1 MYRLTILF
9 TFLASLHISA
19 QKEVFNYVKIWN
31 FIKYY
36 HPDLASGKMD
46 ADSLFLAHIPKDN
59 GDFNTV
65 VSNLTK
71 ELSNS
76 KSLDSKPETSKDI
89 LIKNQNFN
97 WFKKSKTLSEENKKR
112 LEQIYMNRWTKT
124 SHHYVPEDGFTSDL
138 PNEKDYSIADQENLS
153 LEFRLLAM
161 AKIWGVIDYLYPHQ
175 YLMAKDA
182 EAKFGKYL
190 QQSFTANSK
199 KDFEEILAKTVS
211 LLEDTHAFRFY
222 NQLKYKADIFHTR
235 YFAPFDY
242 QIVDD
247 YLVVT
252 KIVDPIRFQNA
263 NLNIGDRIYSI
274 NGKTIPQIIS
284 EKSNFLSSSNI
295 KGLRYRLSDYQ
306 TNFIWTDD
314 LPKKTLKVQKRNTKN
329 FFTTSVE
336 LLNPKEK
343 SDLEAV
349 SAYLKS
355 KIQTKRTHQLE
366 NPDIAYFRID
376 QTFGMIEEVD
386 DQEIDK
392 TMKQI
397 LDTAASKKA
406 LVFDMRGYPDWG
418 GFVYHYIYSYFSP
431 KENYFGKYYQ
441 QNLNTIGTFKYASD
455 QKTYFPEV
463 EQMNTKPY
471 TGKVFII
478 VNQETL
484 SASEWNTMNLQHIF
498 PQAITIGEQ
507 TAGADGD
514 IKKMK
519 LPGGYTLE
527 FTGNGIFYPNGK
539 QTQKVGVHI
548 DKKIHYQDSDIL
560 EGKDLAF
567 DFIESQLS
575 KH

>member
-1 MYRLTILF
+1 MFRLTILL
-9 TFLASLHISA
+9 TFLVSLHLSA
-19 QKEVFNYVKIWN
+19 QKELLNYVKVWN

-36 HPDLASGKMD
+36 HPDLASGKKD
-46 ADSLFLAHIPKDN
+46 ADSLFLAHIPKDHD
-59 GDFNTV
+59 DFNTV

-76 KSLDSKPETSKDI
+76 KTLDSNPETFKDI
-89 LIKNQNFN
+89 LDKNQNFN
-97 WFKKSKTLSEENKKR
+97 WFLKSKTLSKENKKR
-112 LEQIYMNRWTKT
+112 LENIFTNRWTKEP
-124 SHHYVPEDGFTSDL
+124 HHFVPQDGFTSDL
-138 PNEKDYSIADQENLS
+138 PNEKEYLLADQDNLS
-153 LEFRLLAM
+153 RELRLLAM

-182 EAKFGKYL
+182 EIKFENYL
-190 QQSFTANSK
+190 QQSLIAKSK

-247 YLVVT
+247 YMLIT
-252 KIVDPIRFQNA
+252 KIIDSSRFQNA
-263 NLNIGDRIYSI
+263 NLNIGDRICSI
-274 NGKTIPQIIS
+274 NGKKISQILS
-284 EKSNFLSSSNI
+284 EKSNLLSTSNSE
-295 KGLRYRLSDYQ
+295 GLRHRLSDYQ
-306 TNFIWTDD
+306 MNLIWSDD
-314 LPKKTLKVQKRNTKN
+314 LQTKTLKVQKRNTKS

-336 LLNPKEK
+336 MLNPKEK

-349 SAYLKS
+349 STYLKS
-355 KIQTKRTHQLE
+355 KIQAKRSHQLK
-366 NPDIAYFRID
+366 NQDIVYFRID

-392 TMKQI
+392 KMKEI

-406 LVFDMRGYPDWG
+406 LVFDMRDYPDWG

-441 QNLNTIGTFKYASD
+441 QNLNSIGTFKYVSD
-455 QKTYFPEV
+455 SKTYFPEV
-463 EQMNTKPY
+463 ERMNTKPY
-471 TGKVFII
+471 TGIVFII

-484 SASEWNTMNLQHIF
+484 SASEWNTMNLQYTF
-498 PQAITIGEQ
+498 PQATTIGEQ

-539 QTQKVGVHI
+539 QTQKLGVHI
-548 DKKIHYQDSDIL
+548 DKKINYTDSDIL
-560 EGKDLAF
+560 AGKDLAF
-567 DFIESQLS
+567 DFIQSQLS
-575 KH
+575 KP

>member
-1 MYRLTILF
+1 MSRLTILF
-9 TFLASLHISA
+9 TLLASLHLSA
-19 QKEVFNYVKIWN
+19 QKEVFNYVKVWN

-46 ADSLFLAHIPKDN
+46 ADSLFLTHIPKDN

-76 KSLDSKPETSKDI
+76 KTLDSKPETSKDI
-89 LIKNQNFN
+89 LIKNQSFN
-97 WFKKSKTLSEENKKR
+97 WFKKSKTLSKENKKR

-124 SHHYVPEDGFTSDL
+124 PHHYVPEDGFTSDL
-138 PNEKDYSIADQENLS
+138 PNEKEYPVEDQENLS

-182 EAKFGKYL
+182 EAKFEKYL

-247 YLVVT
+247 YMLIT
-252 KIVDPIRFQNA
+252 KIIDPIRFQNA
-263 NLNIGDRIYSI
+263 NLNIGDRICSI
-274 NGKTIPQIIS
+274 NGKKISQILS
-284 EKSNFLSSSNI
+284 EKSNLLSTSNNE
-295 KGLRYRLSDYQ
+295 GLRHRLSDYQ
-306 TNFIWTDD
+306 MNLIWSDD
-314 LPKKTLKVQKRNTKN
+314 LQTKRLKVQKRNTKN

-336 LLNPKEK
+336 MLNPKVK

-349 SAYLKS
+349 STYLKS
-355 KIQTKRTHQLE
+355 KIQAKRSHQLK
-366 NPDIAYFRID
+366 NQDIVYFRID

-386 DQEIDK
+386 DQDIDK
-392 TMKQI
+392 KMKEI

-441 QNLNTIGTFKYASD
+441 QNLNSIGTFKYVSD
-455 QKTYFPEV
+455 SKTYFPEV
-463 EQMNTKPY
+463 ERMNTKLY

-484 SASEWNTMNLQHIF
+484 SASEWNTMNLQYIF

-539 QTQKVGVHI
+539 LTQKLGVHI
-548 DKKIHYQDSDIL
+548 DKKIHYTDSDIL
-560 EGKDLAF
+560 AGKDLAF
-567 DFIESQLS
+567 DFIQSQLS
-575 KH
+575 KP

>member
-1 MYRLTILF
+1 MSRLTILL
-9 TFLASLHISA
+9 TFLVSLNLSA
-19 QKEVFNYVKIWN
+19 QKELFNYVKVWN

-36 HPDLASGKMD
+36 HPDLASGKKD

-59 GDFNTV
+59 GDFNRI

-76 KSLDSKPETSKDI
+76 KTVNSKPETSKDI
-89 LIKNQNFN
+89 LTKNQNFI
-97 WFKKSKTLSEENKKR
+97 WFLKSKTLSKENKKR
-112 LEQIYMNRWTKT
+112 LENIFTNRWIKAP
-124 SHHYVPEDGFTSDL
+124 HYYVPQDGFTSDL
-138 PNEKDYSIADQENLS
+138 PNEKEYPSADQENLS
-153 LEFRLLAM
+153 LELRLLTM

-175 YLMAKDA
+175 YLMSKDA
-182 EAKFGKYL
+182 ETKFENYL
-190 QQSFTANSK
+190 HQSLTANSK
-199 KDFEEILAKTVS
+199 KDFEEILVKTVS

-242 QIVDD
+242 QIGDD
-247 YLVVT
+247 YMLIT
-252 KIVDPIRFQNA
+252 KIVDPARFQNT

-274 NGKTIPQIIS
+274 NGKTIPQILFD
-284 EKSNFLSSSNI
+284 KSNLLSISNSE
-295 KGLRYRLSDYQ
+295 GLRHRLSDYQ
-306 TNFIWTDD
+306 TNLIWSDD
-314 LPKKTLKVQKRNTKN
+314 FQTKTLKVQKKNTQN

-336 LLNPKEK
+336 MLNPKEK

-349 SAYLKS
+349 SSYLKS
-355 KIQTKRTHQLE
+355 KIQAKRSHQLK
-366 NPDIAYFRID
+366 NPQIAYFRID

-392 TMKQI
+392 KMKRI

-406 LVFDMRGYPDWG
+406 MVFDMRGYPDWG

-441 QNLNTIGTFKYASD
+441 QNLNSIGTFKYVSD
-455 QKTYFPEV
+455 SKTYFPEL
-463 EQMNTKPY
+463 ERMNMKPY

-484 SASEWNTMNLQHIF
+484 SASEWNTMNLQHTF

-548 DKKIHYQDSDIL
+548 DKKIHYTDSDIL
-560 EGKDLAF
+560 AGKDVAF
-567 DFIESQLS
+567 DFIQSQLS
-575 KH
+575 KP